1 MPKALVLEAPGEE
14 PSLAV
19 REVDAPALGS
29 HDALIEVAACGMC
42 RHDVAVMEGVLRRGV
57 KPEIVLGHEISGRVA
72 DVGSSTGSVKVGDRV
87 TTTLTTY
94 CGRCQ
99 RCVDGQ
105 EYRCVDGRGIGHAID
120 GGFAQLVRVPESC
133 LVPVP
138 DGVELEEAS
147 IFGCPMGVALRAL
160 RDVAEV
166 RSGETVLVTGAGGGL
181 GVHAVQIA
189 SALGARVM
197 AVTTSSDKVERLE
210 RLGVAEVILADE
222 LDFSEF
228 ALALTEDR
236 GVDVVADTVG
246 SAVFRSSVRSLAQFG
261 RIVVLGEVTGERASI
276 NLAELLFRD
285 AKVATSTGAGPR
297 HITEIGDMVV
307 SGRIR
312 PVVSEKYAL
321 EDAATA
327 YSLMRGN
334 QTFGRVVLVP

>member
-19 REVDAPALGS
+19 REVDVPTLGP
-29 HDALIEVAACGMC
+29 HDALVEVAACGVC
-42 RHDVAVMEGVLRRGV
+42 RHDVAVMQGVLRRGV

-72 DVGSSTGSVKVGDRV
+72 DIGPSTESVRVGDRV
-87 TTTLTTY
+87 TTTLMTF
-94 CGRCQ
+94 CGHCQ
-99 RCVDGQ
+99 RCLDGQ
-105 EYRCVDGRGIGHAID
+105 EYRCVDGQGIGHAID
-120 GGFAQLVRVPESC
+120 GGFTQLVRVPESC

-138 DGVELEEAS
+138 DGVELEDAS

-181 GVHAVQIA
+181 GVHAIQIA
-189 SALGARVM
+189 SALGARVL
-197 AVTTSSDKVERLE
+197 AVTTSPHKLERLE
-210 RLGVAEVILADE
+210 QLGLAEVILANE

-236 GVDVVADTVG
+236 GVDVVANTVG

-261 RIVVLGEVTGERASI
+261 RMVVLGEVTGDRASI

-285 AKVATSTGAGPR
+285 ATVATSTGAGPR
-297 HITEIGDMVV
+297 HIAEIGDLVGL
-307 SGRIR
+307 GRIR
-312 PVVSEKYAL
+312 PVISEKYSL

-327 YSLMRGN
+327 YGLMRTN